1 MSDREE
7 TELVGG
13 RYAIVRELGRGGS
26 AVVYV
31 ATDTKLGGQVAV
43 KAMHEELSGSRAPR
57 T

>member
-43 KAMHEELSGSRAPR
+43 KAIHEELSGSRAPR